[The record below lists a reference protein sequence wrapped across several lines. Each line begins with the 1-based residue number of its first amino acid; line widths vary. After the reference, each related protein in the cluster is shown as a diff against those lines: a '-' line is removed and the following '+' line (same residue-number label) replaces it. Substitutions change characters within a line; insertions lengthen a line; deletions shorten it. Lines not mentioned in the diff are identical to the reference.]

1 MFSNLDKTKHA
12 HETLQGADGCV
23 EARARFGRTAIT
35 FIEEVAIMKRMFHA
49 GVLAVSAAV
58 AFASSAQAQTKQ
70 ITLCWAAWDPANA
83 LVELSKDF
91 TAKSGVQ
98 MKFEFVPWPNFA
110 DRMLNELNSKGKL
123 CDLMIGDSQWIG
135 GAAENGQYLKLND
148 FFAKEGIKMSDFM
161 PATVLGYSEW
171 PKNTPNY
178 WALPAMGDSV
188 GWTYRKDWFNRPEI
202 KAEFKNKYGRDIAPP
217 KTWDEFKQ
225 VAEFFQGRM
234 IDGKK
239 VYGAYIFTERGSEGI
254 TMGVTNALYPFGF
267 KYDNPKKPY
276 AMEGFVNSPDAVKGL
291 EFYKSLYKCCT
302 PPGMTNAYMQEGL
315 DAFKSGQVAMMMNWF
330 AFFPGLYKDPN
341 VGGEKIG
348 FFVNPSAKGKGVQL
362 GGQGMSVVA
371 YSPNRNEALQ
381 YIKWFASP
389 DVQKKWWALG
399 GYSCHKAVLQD
410 PGFVK
415 SAPFA
420 KEFLNSMDMVQDFWA
435 EPSYAQLLLAM
446 QKRTHDYVVADKGTA
461 KQALDALI
469 VDWQK
474 VFKDDGKLN

>member
-1 MFSNLDKTKHA
+1 MKSF
-12 HETLQGADGCV
+12 V
-23 EARARFGRTAIT
+23 ARAGA
-35 FIEEVAIMKRMFHA
+35 
-49 GVLAVSAAV
+49 LAASAMLV
-58 AFASSAQAQTKQ
+58 FASSAQAQNKSL
-70 ITLCWAAWDPANA
+70 TLCWAAWDPANA

-91 TAKSGVQ
+91 TTKTGIN

-135 GAAENGQYLKLND
+135 GAAESGHYVKLND
-148 FFAKEGIKMSDFM
+148 FFAKEGIKASDFM
-161 PATVLGYSEW
+161 PATLLGYSEW
-171 PKNTPNY
+171 PKHTPNY

-202 KAEFKNKYGRDIAPP
+202 KTEFKKKYGRDIGPP

-225 VAEFFQGRM
+225 VGEFFQNRM

-254 TMGVTNALYPFGF
+254 TMGVTNTLYPYGF
-267 KYDNPKKPY
+267 KYEDPKKPY
-276 AMEGFVNSPDAVKGL
+276 SMDGFVNSADAVKGL
-291 EFYKSLYKCCT
+291 EFYKAIYKCCT
-302 PPGMTNAYMQEGL
+302 PPGLTNAYMQEGL

-341 VGGEKIG
+341 VGGDKIG
-348 FFVNPSAKGKGVQL
+348 FFVNPSAKTKGVQL
-362 GGQGMSVVA
+362 GGQGMSVVS
-371 YSPNRNEALQ
+371 YSASRNEALQ

-389 DVQKKWWALG
+389 EVQKKWWALG

-420 KEFLNSMDMVQDFWA
+420 KEFLQSMDMVVDFWA

-461 KQALDALI
+461 KEALDGLI
-469 VDWQK
+469 VDWKK
-474 VFKDDGKLN
+474 VFKEDGKIK